1 MEYRKLPR
9 TGWKV
14 SAISFGCMSLGVA
27 HGAGSMGQGARG
39 MEQREPGNRALGNK
53 DVRNK
58 GLGNKGLGN
67 KELRKRVDEYS
78 LNERLLHRAVDL
90 GINYFDTADIY
101 DKGENE
107 RLVGKAL
114 RAKRK
119 ELIIATKVGNQLR
132 PEGSGWDWN
141 PRKEYILEAVEG
153 SLKRLQTDYIDLY
166 QLHGGT
172 IDDPIDE
179 TIEAFELLKEQGKI
193 RAYGISSIRPNVIRE
208 YVARSN
214 IVSVMIQY
222 SLLDRRPEESCLPL
236 LQENGIG
243 VMVRGAVAKGLLVDK
258 PAKEY
263 LGYQEK
269 EVGRVNKVVVRVASS
284 GVRGAGS
291 GVQVAGFGL
300 QVSGAGRTPAQTALQ
315 FALRGP
321 AVCSVVAG
329 MRTEE
334 QLEENVGAVEVEGL
348 SEEEYQELRSVVEP
362 KVYEAHR

>member
-1 MEYRKLPR
+1 MEYRILPR
-9 TGWKV
+9 TGWK
-14 SAISFGCMSLGVA
+14 ISVISYGCMSLEQ
-27 HGAGSMGQGARG
+27 GAEGMGQ
-39 MEQREPGNRALGNK
+39 RALSREQGAEHEDQK
-53 DVRNK
+53 SEIRDQSS
-58 GLGNKGLGN
+58 
-67 KELRKRVDEYS
+67 EW
-78 LNERLLHRAVDL
+78 LLDKAVEL

-101 DKGENE
+101 DQGQNE
-107 RLVGKAL
+107 ITVGRAL

-119 ELIIATKVGNQLR
+119 ELYIATKVGNQPR
-132 PEGSGWDWN
+132 SDGTGWDWN
-141 PRKEYILEAVEG
+141 PHKEYILEAAEA

-172 IDDPIDE
+172 IEDPIDE

-214 IVSVMIQY
+214 IVSIMMQY
-222 SLLDRRPEESCLPL
+222 SLLDRRPEESCLEL

-243 VMVRGAVAKGLLVDK
+243 VMVRGAVAKGLLVGK

-263 LGYQEK
+263 LGYSK
-269 EVGRVNKVVVRVASS
+269 EEVSSVAKKVLQV
-284 GVRGAGS
+284 AGS
-291 GVQVAGFGL
+291 GLHVDAASF
-300 QVSGAGRTPAQTALQ
+300 RTPAQTALQ

-321 AVCSVVAG
+321 GVCSVVAG

-334 QLEENVGAVEVEGL
+334 QLLENVRAVETPEL
-348 SEEEYQELRSVVEP
+348 SEEGYQELRSVVEP